1 VFEKGVVWLIKYRDG
16 ILVWVLSNVFLLTT
30 IPFSWLYYDV
40 RYYYEWVEIT
50 WSNGWIIAFLKP
62 IGVTP
67 PLLII
72 PRGLLYIYEYAT
84 KASYPPIPIL
94 LFVTTH
100 TLATRLTNLLP
111 LIRLIDKIPLVIAFN
126 MIYLYLKKNYGWKTG
141 LIWLITPFSYLT
153 IYTYHTDLLVALFLL
168 LAYTDLTKRNDYLK
182 NSVYTA
188 LASLV
193 KPFVAVT
200 ALIPIT
206 VLYRRREYRA
216 IILYTLTA
224 VSIVLL
230 VTAPYLLVNPRS
242 FIDKAVLF
250 HADRYPQE
258 HSLWAIPVYVVNYN
272 ISILPPVL
280 KYLWTPIYLIALI
293 YIVYKLFREK
303 ELNNQ
308 IILKYYLVLMIAS
321 LIVNKIG
328 NLNYYIWLVPLLII
342 YMYYTGLYRET
353 RYLTIYIA
361 VGFAMTIL
369 SPLTTFYTAF
379 IVQGSIYI
387 IEDSAYYSAVDL
399 ASKSFDEM
407 TIQYIMANY
416 FRREAYWLFNTLYTS
431 IHISYIVYTVIYN
444 LYLIYTLYKI
454 KGT

>member
-1 VFEKGVVWLIKYRDG
+1 LIKYRNG
-16 ILVWVLSNVFLLTT
+16 VLVWILSNIFLLTT

-50 WSNGWIIAFLKP
+50 WGNGWIIAFLKP
-62 IGVTP
+62 VGVTS

-94 LFVTTH
+94 LFITTH
-100 TLATRLTNLLP
+100 SIATRLTNLLP
-111 LIRLIDKIPLVIAFN
+111 LIRLIDKIPLIIAFN
-126 MIYLYLKKNYGWKTG
+126 MIYLHLKKYYGWKTG
-141 LIWLITPFSYLT
+141 LIRLLTPFSYMT
-153 IYTYHTDLLVALFLL
+153 IYSYHTDLLVALFLL
-168 LAYTDLTKRNDYLK
+168 IAYTKLTRENDYLK

-193 KPFVAVT
+193 KPFVAVS
-200 ALIPIT
+200 ALIPVIL
-206 VLYRRREYRA
+206 LYRRREYKA
-216 IILYTLTA
+216 MVLYILTA
-224 VSIVLL
+224 LSIALI
-230 VTAPYLLVNPRS
+230 VTTPYLLINPRS
-242 FIDKAVLF
+242 FIEKAVLF

-272 ISILPPVL
+272 LSILPPVL
-280 KYLWTPIYLIALI
+280 KYLWTPIYLIALT
-293 YIVYKLFREK
+293 YIVYKLFRER
-303 ELNNQ
+303 ELSDK
-308 IILKYYLVLMIAS
+308 IILKYYLILLIAS
-321 LIVNKIG
+321 LIVNKVG
-328 NLNYYIWLVPLLII
+328 NVNYYVWIVPLLNI
-342 YMYYTGLYRET
+342 YMYYTGLYREI

-361 VGFAMTIL
+361 VGFIMTIL

-399 ASKSFDEM
+399 ASKSFDEI
-407 TIQYIMANY
+407 TIQYILAVY
-416 FRREAYWLFNTLYTS
+416 LRREAYWLFNTLYTS

-444 LYLIYTLYKI
+444 LYLIYTLYKVM
-454 KGT
+454 GA